1 MTQCERVLRH
11 MEKHGSITPAEAKD
25 EYGIARLAA
34 RIYDLTKSGVE
45 IETEVV
51 TGKNKFGE
59 PTKFARYSLRSP
71 CGGADA

>member
-11 MEKHGSITPAEAKD
+11 MEKYRSITPAEAKD

-59 PTKFARYSLRSP
+59 PTKFARYSLRSHR
-71 CGGADA
+71 GGADA

>member
-11 MEKHGSITPAEAKD
+11 MEKYGSITPAEAKD

-34 RIYDLTKSGVE
+34 RIYDLTKSGVQ

-59 PTKFARYSLRSP
+59 PTKFARYSLRQP
-71 CGGADA
+71 GGGADT

>member
-11 MEKHGSITPAEAKD
+11 MEKYGSITPAEAKD

-34 RIYDLTKSGVE
+34 RIYDLTKSGVQ

-71 CGGADA
+71 CGGDGT